1 MIHSKMCKPRIFSW
15 NNDRNPEQV
24 DRAQELTGDLTLNKE
39 KQYEIGRDGILGYKK
54 NVPTFSYSM
63 RQFEFGSMD
72 FWYDLANVEN
82 PGSGDDHYIDLDDI
96 KTTYSDIAAFLT
108 DDNNTFKGTIWF
120 PKLRVNG
127 FSINIGDPDAIV
139 ERSFDLVGEDYRILD
154 GKYFAFQKKTASG
167 ATETVVLS
175 PVPVEYAAAKYIFRV
190 LRVRG
195 GAVSEIAEGSGTNT
209 YTFTGPASVEVR
221 GCVALDIIKI
231 YYESSTAYTTLWT
244 NNDSDVDFL
253 TADSCEIFMKVGTST
268 RIYKLQ
274 SVGIDVS
281 FERTD
286 YKEIGNSEV
295 VQTGV
300 KSKTVTVNLN
310 RFVEDNSLEDIL
322 AGDTTYPY
330 INPRDFAENIQ
341 LMVKVYSDKTHTTFK
356 MGYLMNNLTPT
367 TLNTTQAVEDYN
379 SRTNAI
385 ECDNLKIS
393 SEESEIVFA

>member
-1 MIHSKMCKPRIFSW
+1 MVKPMIFSW

-82 PGSGDDHYIDLDDI
+82 PVSGDSRYIDLDDI

-231 YYESSTAYTTLWT
+231 YYESSTAYTTLGT

-253 TADSCEIFMKVGTST
+253 TADSCEIFMKVGIST

-330 INPRDFAENIQ
+330 INPRDFVENIQ

-379 SRTNAI
+379 QRTNSI
-385 ECDNLKIS
+385 ESDNLKIS
-393 SEESEIVFA
+393 DLESEIIFA